1 MKKILALF
9 AGCLVFA
16 STYADPN
23 EKVLKAFKETFT
35 AATNVKWSDLD
46 DSYFVSFSNAGTM
59 SRVRYDKEG
68 NIIASTRYY
77 QPNQLPMNIFTKL
90 KKQYKNQDL
99 FGVTEVSAGEDIVYF
114 VKMQDGKNWTTL
126 RVDTEGNSEVFE
138 KYKKG

>member
-9 AGCLVFA
+9 AGCLIFA

-35 AATNVKWSDLD
+35 AATNVKWQDVD
-46 DSYFVSFSNAGTM
+46 DSYFVSFTNFGTL

-68 NIIASTRYY
+68 NITASTRYY
-77 QPNQLPMNIFTKL
+77 QPNLLPINIYTKL
-90 KKQYKNQDL
+90 KKQFKAQEL
-99 FGVTEVSAGEDIVYF
+99 FGVTEVTVGDDIVYF
-114 VKMQDGKNWTTL
+114 VKMQDQKNWTTL
-126 RVDTEGNSEVFE
+126 KIDTEGNSEVFE